1 MIRRTLATTLW
12 CAGLFAVICHYYPV
26 FKLREILVQG
36 NSAVPADSL
45 ARLLGAAPGD
55 NLMQLDLNSWVERAA
70 RMPAIA
76 RAHAH
81 ASLYGQA
88 TLTVEEVRPDFL
100 IDTQPVSGMTD
111 NGVILPLDRHPPA
124 GTLPLVTGIG
134 GVPGY
139 YRVSFDEKL
148 RTARR
153 FYERW
158 NTLCG
163 EYNDRLSEIHVT
175 DDLEVGVY
183 LWPER
188 RYVMIGRGDWDLRL
202 GDLWRIMKRLP
213 PGEYPL
219 DVRFAGQVLEKS

>member
-1 MIRRTLATTLW
+1 MIRRTLASTLW
-12 CAGLFAVICHYYPV
+12 CAGLFAVVCHYYPV

-45 ARLLGAAPGD
+45 ARLLDAAPGD
-55 NLMQLDLNSWVERAA
+55 NLIQLDLNSWVERAA

-76 RAHAH
+76 KAHAQT
-81 ASLYGQA
+81 SLSGRA

-100 IDTQPVSGMTD
+100 VDTQPVCGMTD
-111 NGVILPLDRHPPA
+111 NGMILPLDRHA
-124 GTLPLVTGIG
+124 TTATLPLVTGVG
-134 GVPGY
+134 GAPIY
-139 YRVSFDEKL
+139 YHVSFDEKL

-158 NTLCG
+158 NTLCC
-163 EYNDRLSEIHVT
+163 EHNRQLSEIHIT

-188 RYVMIGRGDWDLRL
+188 RYVMIGRGDWDVRL
-202 GDLWRIMKRLP
+202 TELWKIMERLP

-219 DVRFAGQVLEKS
+219 DVRFAGQVVERS